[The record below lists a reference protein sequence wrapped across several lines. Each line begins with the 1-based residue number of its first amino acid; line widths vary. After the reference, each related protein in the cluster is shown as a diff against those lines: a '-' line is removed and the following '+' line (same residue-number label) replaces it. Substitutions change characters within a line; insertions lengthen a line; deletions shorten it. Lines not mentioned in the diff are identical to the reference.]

1 MGRSRIA
8 HSRTCR
14 RSSAA
19 VEFAAKL
26 RSLERDGGLTASPP
40 GVVAS
45 LAHMSV
51 NRLVP
56 SAPRTVEVVVF
67 DFLNRLYA
75 GAMARSGA
83 TRAAG

>member
-1 MGRSRIA
+1 
-8 HSRTCR
+8 
-14 RSSAA
+14 

-26 RSLERDGGLTASPP
+26 RSLERDGGLTVSPP

-83 TRAAG
+83 IRATR